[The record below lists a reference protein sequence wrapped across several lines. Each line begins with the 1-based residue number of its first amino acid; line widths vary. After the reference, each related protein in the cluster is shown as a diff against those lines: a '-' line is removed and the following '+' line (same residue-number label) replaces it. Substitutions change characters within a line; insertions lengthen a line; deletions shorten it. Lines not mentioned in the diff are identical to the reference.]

1 MSTCK
6 ICGAEIPRG
15 KAYKGDRF
23 KQEHF
28 CSEACYQAR
37 CANSQR
43 APKGQAK
50 PKPKPQPV
58 KPPSPRRKVTDLI
71 QAIYGDDAN
80 WAFLGTQLKNIMHD
94 YQLEYEEVYYI
105 LKYSIYYEQVV
116 VDKDFGLYQIF
127 PKYIEPTARFRE
139 KLAEAKER
147 ADEIGTIL
155 PIKVKKY
162 RPQRKIKDDLT
173 FD

>member
-23 KQEHF
+23 KQEKF
-28 CSEACYQAR
+28 CSEACYKVRLSQ
-37 CANSQR
+37 SQR
-43 APKGQAK
+43 APKGQSQ
-50 PKPKPQPV
+50 PKPKPI
-58 KPPSPRRKVTDLI
+58 KALSDRRKVTDLI
-71 QAIYGDDAN
+71 QSIYGEDAN

-94 YQLEYEEVYYI
+94 YELEYIDVYYI
-105 LKYSIYYEQVV
+105 LKYSVCYEQVV

-127 PKYIEPTARFRE
+127 PRYIEPTERFRA
-139 KLAEAKER
+139 KLAEAREK

-162 RPQRKIKDDLT
+162 SPQRKIKDNLT

>member
-6 ICGAEIPRG
+6 ICGVDIPYG
-15 KAYKGDRF
+15 KSYKGDRF
-23 KQEHF
+23 KQEKF
-28 CSEACYQAR
+28 CSEACYQVR
-37 CANSQR
+37 LSQSQR
-43 APKGQAK
+43 APKSQSQ
-50 PKPKPQPV
+50 PKPKPI
-58 KPPSPRRKVTDLI
+58 KAPSDRRKVTDLI
-71 QAIYGDDAN
+71 QSIYGENAN

-94 YQLEYEEVYYI
+94 YGLEYKDVYYI

-116 VDKDFGLYQIF
+116 VDKEFGLYQIF
-127 PKYIEPTARFRE
+127 PKYIEPTEKFRA
-139 KLAEAKER
+139 KLTEAKEK

>member
-6 ICGAEIPRG
+6 ICGADIPRG
-15 KAYKGDRF
+15 KSYKGDRF
-23 KQEHF
+23 KQEKF
-28 CSEACYQAR
+28 CSEACYQVR
-37 CANSQR
+37 LSQSQR
-43 APKGQAK
+43 VPKGQSQ
-50 PKPKPQPV
+50 PKPKPI
-58 KPPSPRRKVTDLI
+58 KAPSDRRKVTDLI
-71 QAIYGDDAN
+71 QSIYGEDAN

-94 YQLEYEEVYYI
+94 YQLEYIDVYYI

-116 VDKDFGLYQIF
+116 VDKEFGLYQIF
-127 PKYIEPTARFRE
+127 PKYVEPTEKFRA
-139 KLAEAKER
+139 KLAEAKEK
-147 ADEIGTIL
+147 ADKIGTIL